1 MGLGAAQGSCAFH
14 RVQGP
19 FPAWGRGSFFQLP
32 AHRQERGLR
41 HISHCRRWPWCLPA
55 PAHSPTSV
63 PPGFPLRERTIRR
76 GTEPGQGDHVPE
88 CPRAAG
94 GTAHAPCKE
103 APGEI
108 QGWCPRE
115 VAPLGPPT
123 LMGLC
128 PLSPRRCRGRAGC
141 SSRQQDALAATAM
154 PHSMTRD
161 QRSTRIPP
169 PPPDVRCAPTA
180 LGTTFLPSCM
190 VPLENWGSGTALSPV
205 GHVGREVS
213 SHSEEEPW
221 TRTCLPLGPPAFHG
235 TFQGQPLPL
244 NPPNYLCFCRL
255 LGEPKGLR

>member
-1 MGLGAAQGSCAFH
+1 MGLGAAQGSCTFH

-19 FPAWGRGSFFQLP
+19 FPAWGWGSFFQLP

-41 HISHCRRWPWCLPA
+41 HISHCGRWPWCLPA

-108 QGWCPRE
+108 QGWCPGE
-115 VAPLGPPT
+115 VAPLGSPT

-244 NPPNYLCFCRL
+244 NPPSYLCFCCL